1 MMAGGGVTKLRGTVV
16 RGKLITVNTDA
27 FDFDSKSQ
35 FGKMKSSTDTVFL
48 LYVCQKKRYIN
59 LKFGMPN
66 VQA

>member
-35 FGKMKSSTDTVFL
+35 FGKMRSSTDIVFL
-48 LYVCQKKRYIN
+48 LYVCKKRYIN

-66 VQA
+66 FQA